1 MAQKM
6 QIIVCLMCLEGLKME
21 EQIKKHVIIV
31 DDSRDDR
38 AIAKK
43 ILEKHNF
50 LVSEAGTWLEALELL
65 GKEEFDLV
73 LLDLRMPDMDG
84 MELLGI
90 IRRDNNKKDLPV
102 VVYSSYELAR
112 SEDKGE
118 INGFI
123 EKYCAPEEFIKSINK
138 ILGL

>member
-1 MAQKM
+1 
-6 QIIVCLMCLEGLKME
+6 ME
-21 EQIKKHVIIV
+21 KQIKKHVIIV

-43 ILEKHNF
+43 ILEKNNF

-65 GKEEFDLV
+65 GKEDFDLV

-90 IRRDNNKKDLPV
+90 IRRNNNKKDLPV

-112 SEDKGE
+112 SEDKNE

-123 EKYCAPEEFIKSINK
+123 EKYCEPEKLIKSINQT
-138 ILGL
+138 LGL